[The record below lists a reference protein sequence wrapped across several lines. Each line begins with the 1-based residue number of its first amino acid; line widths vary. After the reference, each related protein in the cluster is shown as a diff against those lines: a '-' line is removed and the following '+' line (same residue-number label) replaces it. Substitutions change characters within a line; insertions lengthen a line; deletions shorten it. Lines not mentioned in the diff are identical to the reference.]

1 MTCSQFLEEIRDE
14 VGLCIHHLTD
24 NGRLAIAFIRHVP
37 DVRKKGEIRL
47 TALEVVPSIDT
58 LVRILSELRTPK
70 NPTGSI
76 TLITQNAS
84 LPLVDVTLLWVVA
97 GAGLEESALSGTLL
111 VGRVADTLS
120 TVLSV
125 TVRASEVTGIVRG
138 TDQGRM
144 VGAIAVASSLR
155 YLEMEEHQW

>member
-1 MTCSQFLEEIRDE
+1 M
-14 VGLCIHHLTD
+14 GLCIHHLTD
-24 NGRLAIAFIRHVP
+24 NGRSAIAITRHVP
-37 DVRKKGEIRL
+37 DVRNKWEIRL

-97 GAGLEESALSGTLL
+97 GAGLEESTLSGTLL

-125 TVRASEVTGIVRG
+125 TVRASEVTRIVRR

-155 YLEMEEHQW
+155 YLKMEEHQW